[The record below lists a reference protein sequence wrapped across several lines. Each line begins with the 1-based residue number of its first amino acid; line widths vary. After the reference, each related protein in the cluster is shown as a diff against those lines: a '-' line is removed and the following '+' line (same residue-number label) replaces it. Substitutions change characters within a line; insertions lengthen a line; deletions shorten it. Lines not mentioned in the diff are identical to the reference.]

1 MSHFIVEAY
10 TMASAKNYDNNVYK
24 QNARLN
30 IDCQNGCMVPKD
42 RIELKREID
51 KILAHNNI

>member
-1 MSHFIVEAY
+1 
-10 TMASAKNYDNNVYK
+10 MASAKNYDNNVYK